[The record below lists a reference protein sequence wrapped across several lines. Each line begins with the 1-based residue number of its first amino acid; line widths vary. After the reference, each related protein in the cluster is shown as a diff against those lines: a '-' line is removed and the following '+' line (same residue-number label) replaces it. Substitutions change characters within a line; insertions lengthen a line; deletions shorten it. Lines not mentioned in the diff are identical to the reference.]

1 MVLRVRLISAFRFS
15 FTRRFGRRRQE
26 AFDMAKEIDKDRIRA
41 AIREIIIAL
50 NDNPDRPGLVE
61 TPDRVARMFEEVY
74 EGMCYTNQEIAD
86 MFNKTFEEVITND
99 MVIISDIPVFSHCEH
114 HLALMYDMKVHVA
127 YIPNGRV
134 IGLSKVGRIADM
146 VAKRLQLQERIGQD
160 IADILEIVLQT
171 KDVAVIIEG
180 KHACMTSRG
189 VKKDSVTRTSTL
201 RGRFIEN
208 HALRAEML
216 NLIKH

>member
-1 MVLRVRLISAFRFS
+1 
-15 FTRRFGRRRQE
+15 
-26 AFDMAKEIDKDRIRA
+26 MAKKIDTERIKAAVKEIL
-41 AIREIIIAL
+41 IAL
-50 NDNPDRPGLVE
+50 NDDPERPGLVE

-74 EGMCYTNQEIAD
+74 EGMCYTNEEIAE

-171 KDVAVIIEG
+171 SDVAVVIEG

-189 VKKDSVTRTSTL
+189 VKKDSITRTSTL
-201 RGRFIEN
+201 RGKFREN
-208 HALRAEML
+208 AMLRAEML
-216 NLIKH
+216 NLIKR

>member
-1 MVLRVRLISAFRFS
+1 MREV
-15 FTRRFGRRRQE
+15 
-26 AFDMAKEIDKDRIRA
+26 FDMTKKIDSDRIRA
-41 AIREIIIAL
+41 AIKEIIIAL
-50 NDNPDRPGLVE
+50 NDDPDRPGLVE

-74 EGMCYTNQEIAD
+74 EGMCYTNEEIAS
-86 MFNKTFEEVITND
+86 MFDKTFEEIITDD

-189 VKKDSVTRTSTL
+189 VKKDSVTKTSTI
-201 RGRFIEN
+201 RGKFREN
-208 HALRAEML
+208 AMLRAEML
-216 NLIKH
+216 NLLKH

>member
-1 MVLRVRLISAFRFS
+1 MVK
-15 FTRRFGRRRQE
+15 T
-26 AFDMAKEIDKDRIRA
+26 IDKDRIKA
-41 AIREIIIAL
+41 AVREMIIAL

-74 EGMCYTNQEIAD
+74 EGMCYSNEEIAG
-86 MFNKTFEEVITND
+86 MFNKTFEEVVTDD

-114 HLALMYDMKVHVA
+114 HMALMYDMKVNVA
-127 YIPNGRV
+127 YIPNGKV

-160 IADILEIVLQT
+160 IANILEMVLDT
-171 KDVAVIIEG
+171 KDIAVIIEG

-189 VKKDSVTRTSTL
+189 VKKDSVTKTSTL
-201 RGRFIEN
+201 RGRFMEN
-208 HALRAEML
+208 PMLRAEMI
-216 NLIKH
+216 NLLK

>member
-1 MVLRVRLISAFRFS
+1 MVK
-15 FTRRFGRRRQE
+15 T
-26 AFDMAKEIDKDRIRA
+26 IDKDRIKA
-41 AIREIIIAL
+41 AVREMIIAL

-74 EGMCYTNQEIAD
+74 EGMCYSNEEIAE
-86 MFNKTFEEVITND
+86 MFNKTFEEIITDD
-99 MVIISDIPVFSHCEH
+99 MVIICDIPVFSHCEH
-114 HLALMYDMKVHVA
+114 HMALMYDMKVNVA
-127 YIPNGRV
+127 YIPNGKV

-160 IADILEIVLQT
+160 IADILEIVLDT

-189 VKKDSVTRTSTL
+189 VKKDSVTKTSTL
-201 RGRFIEN
+201 RGRFMEN
-208 HALRAEML
+208 PTLRAEMI
-216 NLIKH
+216 NLLKN

>member
-1 MVLRVRLISAFRFS
+1 MVKDIDTERIKAAVREL
-15 FTRRFGRRRQE
+15 
-26 AFDMAKEIDKDRIRA
+26 
-41 AIREIIIAL
+41 IIAL
-50 NDNPDRPGLVE
+50 NDDPDRPGLVE

-74 EGMCYTNQEIAD
+74 EGMCYTNEERAQ
-86 MFNKTFEEVITND
+86 MFDKTFEEIVTDD

-127 YIPNGRV
+127 YLPKGRV

-160 IADILEIVLQT
+160 VADILEMVLQT
-171 KDVAVIIEG
+171 EDVAVIIEG

-189 VKKDSVTRTSTL
+189 VKKDSVTKTSTL
-201 RGRFIEN
+201 RGKFREN
-208 HALRAEML
+208 AMLRAEML
-216 NLIKH
+216 NLIKK

>member
-1 MVLRVRLISAFRFS
+1 MREVF
-15 FTRRFGRRRQE
+15 E
-26 AFDMAKEIDKDRIRA
+26 MAKKIDSDRIRA
-41 AIREIIIAL
+41 AIKEIIIAL
-50 NDNPDRPGLVE
+50 NDDPDRPGLVE

-74 EGMCYTNQEIAD
+74 EGMCYTNEEIAA
-86 MFNKTFEEVITND
+86 MFDKTFEEIITDD

-171 KDVAVIIEG
+171 NDVAVIIEG

-189 VKKDSVTRTSTL
+189 VKKDSVTKTSTI
-201 RGRFIEN
+201 RGKFRDN
-208 HALRAEML
+208 AMLRAEML
-216 NLIKH
+216 NLLKK

>member
-1 MVLRVRLISAFRFS
+1 
-15 FTRRFGRRRQE
+15 
-26 AFDMAKEIDKDRIRA
+26 MAKEIDKDRIRA

-201 RGRFIEN
+201 RGRFMEN

>member
-1 MVLRVRLISAFRFS
+1 
-15 FTRRFGRRRQE
+15 
-26 AFDMAKEIDKDRIRA
+26 MAKKIDTERIKAAVKEIL
-41 AIREIIIAL
+41 IAL
-50 NDNPDRPGLVE
+50 NDDPERPGLVE

-74 EGMCYTNQEIAD
+74 EGMCYTNEEIAE

-160 IADILEIVLQT
+160 IADILEIVLGT
-171 KDVAVIIEG
+171 KDVAVVIEG

-201 RGRFIEN
+201 RGRFMEN
-208 HALRAEML
+208 GMLRAEML

>member
-1 MVLRVRLISAFRFS
+1 MVKDIDTERIKAAVREL
-15 FTRRFGRRRQE
+15 
-26 AFDMAKEIDKDRIRA
+26 
-41 AIREIIIAL
+41 IIAL
-50 NDNPDRPGLVE
+50 NDDPDRPGLVE

-74 EGMCYTNQEIAD
+74 EGMRYTNEEIAQ
-86 MFNKTFEEVITND
+86 MFDKTFEEIVTDD

-127 YIPNGRV
+127 YLPKGRV

-160 IADILEIVLQT
+160 VADILEMVLQT
-171 KDVAVIIEG
+171 EDVAVIIEG

-189 VKKDSVTRTSTL
+189 VKKDSVTKTSTL
-201 RGRFIEN
+201 RGKFREN
-208 HALRAEML
+208 AMLRAEML
-216 NLIKH
+216 NLIKK

>member
-1 MVLRVRLISAFRFS
+1 MVKS
-15 FTRRFGRRRQE
+15 
-26 AFDMAKEIDKDRIRA
+26 IDSDRIRA
-41 AIREIIIAL
+41 AVRELIIAL
-50 NDNPDRPGLVE
+50 NDDPDRPGLVE

-74 EGMCYTNQEIAD
+74 EGMCYTNEEIAE
-86 MFNKTFEEVITND
+86 MFNKTFEEVVTDD

-114 HLALMYDMKVHVA
+114 HMALMYDMKVHVA
-127 YIPNGRV
+127 YLPKGRV

-171 KDVAVIIEG
+171 EDVAVVIEG

-189 VKKDSVTRTSTL
+189 VKKDSVTTTSTL
-201 RGRFIEN
+201 RGLFREN
-208 HALRAEML
+208 GMLRAEML
-216 NLIKH
+216 NLIKK